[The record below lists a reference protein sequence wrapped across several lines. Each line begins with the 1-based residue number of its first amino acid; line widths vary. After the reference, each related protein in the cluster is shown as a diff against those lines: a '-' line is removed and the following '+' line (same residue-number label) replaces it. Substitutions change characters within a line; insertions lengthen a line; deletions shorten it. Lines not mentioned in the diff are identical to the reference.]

1 MENQLVYY
9 LGIAFVLFST
19 AYWLLLL
26 LSTVKKLKASN
37 KHFEAYVKNQS
48 KLITQKQS
56 KINELETELSKQR
69 TQKNGRELD
78 EFLADIKTHGYGVV
92 RIDPDN
98 VFYRGR

>member
-19 AYWLLLL
+19 ASWLLL
-26 LSTVKKLKASN
+26 LSTVKKLKASS

-56 KINELETELSKQR
+56 KISELETELSKQR
-69 TQKNGRELD
+69 TQKNSRELD
-78 EFLADIKTHGYGVV
+78 EFLSDIKTHGYGVV